1 MVLVRL
7 CSKRENNMYCVKM
20 TRKIH
25 IKQKTTS
32 VFECLLIILII
43 IHLFDEL
50 DRIFDRFIAI
60 ALSIF
65 TMFVQMFLCLI
76 LYISGWNPK
85 YFWFGNLW
93 FEFTRFLGW
102 FQNHINYTTTNKIRL
117 FLICYLRLI
126 LVQWRFITQL
136 SSVYVGT

>member
-1 MVLVRL
+1 MSWMAPLFSNNQFLQFSTKIKMSALMYLNAHCNWFQYVYIVKEKIICVL
-7 CSKRENNMYCVKM
+7 CVKM

-93 FEFTRFLGW
+93 FEFTRFLG
-102 FQNHINYTTTNKIRL
+102 
-117 FLICYLRLI
+117 
-126 LVQWRFITQL
+126 
-136 SSVYVGT
+136 